1 MELVSSF
8 ANLRG
13 HDIGVTAL
21 DAGRAGLAD
30 YALVRRAARGLGR
43 AAADGE
49 HYCHAAPGV
58 NTTLAMMKDRFR
70 GQLGNVELVRRLM
83 ATAGDRLHADD
94 DPAHEGATSARYGVG
109 VVDPAAV
116 PDPVGALATG
126 AAGNGAPIAATQLV
140 APSAYGDALARV
152 AGVEIAAFDVRNA
165 SFWTPAGPA
174 GRGRPG
180 SGGSGAALRGWRRR
194 AGWMSRAG
202 GSRPG
207 LGLPASEPRGEC
219 ASSRR
224 TRRGGAPARSWSWEQ
239 PRECG
244 TTWERI
250 NTLIGDQK
258 DLVTR
263 LGH

>member
-8 ANLRG
+8 ADLRG

-109 VVDPAAV
+109 VVDPAAA

-126 AAGNGAPIAATQLV
+126 AAGNGAPLAPLAATRLV

-165 SFWTPAGPA
+165 SFWTPAGRLVEAAPA
-174 GRGRPG
+174 AEDPMPRFEAGVVARGGCPV
-180 SGGSGAALRGWRRR
+180 L
-194 AGWMSRAG
+194 AGLAPVWDCLPPSRAASAHRLAG
-202 GSRPG
+202 PDGA
-207 LGLPASEPRGEC
+207 GLP
-219 ASSRR
+219 
-224 TRRGGAPARSWSWEQ
+224 
-239 PRECG
+239 
-244 TTWERI
+244 
-250 NTLIGDQK
+250 L
-258 DLVTR
+258 DLVV
-263 LGH
+263 GNNQENAAPHGNE